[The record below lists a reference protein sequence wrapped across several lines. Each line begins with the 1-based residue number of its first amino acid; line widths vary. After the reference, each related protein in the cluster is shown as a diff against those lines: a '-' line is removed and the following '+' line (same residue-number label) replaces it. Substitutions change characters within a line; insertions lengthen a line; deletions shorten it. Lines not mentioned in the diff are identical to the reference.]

1 LPGFGSFVDLR
12 KRNLATSGR
21 QPQRGIVRPQSES
34 AKKKLATSVGSRS
47 AALAARRISLLAE
60 CASRAR
66 MGDRTG

>member
-1 LPGFGSFVDLR
+1 MQAWSFAPNTR
-12 KRNLATSGR
+12 APSF
-21 QPQRGIVRPQSES
+21 RPEPES

-66 MGDRTG
+66 RGDRTG